1 MDTPQHELLARV
13 HRYSL
18 RHLEQVFLRIGV
30 FSVTVRAVAREAK
43 AERTGIN
50 GLDRGF
56 LSSLGATF
64 IAVSAWL
71 GTLAFYVPS
80 LALTE
85 DEGINDDQVRTIQQ
99 YLTANAERNRVI
111 EEVPNEPTPTGGER
125 GGHAGQRSPGD
136 EGKMGSTVSKRTSG
150 RFGIR
155 GPVNNPDPH
164 LGRAEMLEMARSF
177 GMVELLGN
185 LNASA
190 QNGMAS
196 PWGRDVA
203 SGRDDVDAIG
213 QLYGESIGDSAGFGG
228 LALSGTGQ
236 GGGCRGAGCGA
247 GIGVGEIGTIGGGR
261 GSCDPS
267 RGPCDG
273 MGAGNGLGN
282 GPGHRTRAPRLRPDG
297 VTSVSGRL
305 PPEVIQRIVR
315 QNYGRFRFCYEQG
328 LTRNPNLEG
337 RVATRFV
344 IGRDG
349 AVSNAQNGGSDLPDP
364 GVVGCIVQSFYGL
377 SFPAPEGGIVT
388 VTYPISL
395 QPG

>member
-1 MDTPQHELLARV
+1 
-13 HRYSL
+13 
-18 RHLEQVFLRIGV
+18 VFLRIGV
-30 FSVTVRAVAREAK
+30 FSVTVCAVSREVR
-43 AERTGIN
+43 AERLGFR
-50 GLDRGF
+50 GFDRGF
-56 LSSLGATF
+56 LASLGATCF
-64 IAVSAWL
+64 AVSAWL
-71 GTLAFYVPS
+71 GTLAFYVPN

-85 DEGINDDQVRTIQQ
+85 DEGVDDDQVRMIQQ
-99 YLTANAERNRVI
+99 YLTANAERNQII
-111 EEVPNEPTPTGGER
+111 EETPNESAPTAER
-125 GGHAGQRSPGD
+125 GGHEGHRSPGD
-136 EGKMGSTVSKRTSG
+136 EGKMGSTVTKRTSG

-155 GPVNNPDPH
+155 GPADNPAPH
-164 LGRAEMLEMARSF
+164 LGKAELLEMARTF

-185 LNASA
+185 LNANA
-190 QNGMAS
+190 EKGMAS
-196 PWGRDVA
+196 PWGQGVA
-203 SGRDDVDAIG
+203 SGRDDLDAVG

-228 LALSGTGQ
+228 LGLSGTGQ

-247 GIGVGEIGTIGGGR
+247 GVGLLEVGTIGGGR
-261 GSCDPS
+261 GFCDPS

-273 MGAGNGLGN
+273 MGRGNGLGR
-282 GPGHRTRAPRLRPDG
+282 GPGHASRAPRLRPDG
-297 VTSVSGRL
+297 VTHVSGRL

-349 AVSNAQNGGSDLPDP
+349 AVSNAQNGGSDLPDAT
-364 GVVGCIVQSFYGL
+364 VVACIVQSFYGL